1 MRVSPTQ
8 SRKGCREGRRP
19 FAGAGQSPAGVQRQS
34 LWRLPT
40 SSHKK
45 GKKRMQAQET
55 LRKYFGHEAFRPGQE
70 VMVNALTHHRDA
82 LGVMPT
88 GAGKSMC
95 YQVPALMLPGVSIV
109 ISPLISLMA
118 DQVAALKSAGVPA
131 AYLNS
136 SLTPRQMDLAMQ
148 RARQGAYKIIYVAPE
163 RLETPSFQ
171 TMAQSMPI
179 SLLAVDEAHCVSQ
192 WGQDFR
198 PVLSAYRG
206 FRRFAAAPARSWAHS
221 PRPQPSASAQDII
234 RPIAPAK
241 PVKRSRPASTAR
253 TSTSRSSAPR
263 TAMLPSWIFVRRKRG
278 ESGIVYCATR
288 KAVEQ
293 VCDKLIRR
301 GHRRDALSRGI
312 ERRGAQARIRT
323 KFQLRHAAR

>member
-1 MRVSPTQ
+1 
-8 SRKGCREGRRP
+8 
-19 FAGAGQSPAGVQRQS
+19 
-34 LWRLPT
+34 
-40 SSHKK
+40 
-45 GKKRMQAQET
+45 MQAQET

-95 YQVPALMLPGVSIV
+95 YQVPALMMPGVAIV

-136 SLTPRQMDLAMQ
+136 SLTPRQMELAMQ

-171 TMAQSMPI
+171 AMAQSMPI

-198 PVLSAYRG
+198 PVYLRIADFVDSL
-206 FRRFAAAPARSWAHS
+206 PT
-221 PRPQPSASAQDII
+221 RPVMGAFTATATERVRQDII
-234 RPIAPAK
+234 RLLRLQTR
-241 PVKRSRPASTAR
+241 KRSRPASTAR
-253 TSTSRSSAPR
+253 TSTSRSSAQR
-263 TAMLPSWIFVRRKRG
+263 TAMLPSWIFSAGNAAKAASFTVRRAKR
-278 ESGIVYCATR
+278 S
-288 KAVEQ
+288 
-293 VCDKLIRR
+293 
-301 GHRRDALSRGI
+301 SRSAI
-312 ERRGAQARIRT
+312 I
-323 KFQLRHAAR
+323 